1 MNFSENVI
9 FNILL
14 MNQFGF
20 DGSFQ
25 QHLGGT
31 LLLFL
36 GAGALQAEM
45 SGKGSDKIYLKRA
58 LFIEI

>member
-1 MNFSENVI
+1 MKI
-9 FNILL
+9 C
-14 MNQFGF
+14 QFGF

-25 QHLGGT
+25 RDLGGP

-45 SGKGSDKIYLKRA
+45 SRKGSNKIYLKKDR
-58 LFIEI
+58 